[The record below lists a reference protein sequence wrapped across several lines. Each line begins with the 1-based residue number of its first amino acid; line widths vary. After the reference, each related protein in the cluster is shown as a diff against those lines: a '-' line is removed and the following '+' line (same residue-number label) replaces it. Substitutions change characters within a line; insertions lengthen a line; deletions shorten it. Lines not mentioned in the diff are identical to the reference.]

1 MSAFL
6 IPIQSRPQSF
16 GCRLA
21 GVTYSFRLYWLTT
34 AQCWMLDIADAAGAP
49 LARGVALVTGAD
61 LIGQFAYLE
70 FGGQLYA
77 WCDHAD
83 AVVPGWDDFGV
94 TGQLLFQEGAVP
106 PPERPLELFDLP
118 A

>member
-21 GVTYSFRLYWLTT
+21 GITYSFRLYWLVS
-34 AQCWMLDIADAAGAP
+34 AQCWMLDIAAAAGTP

-61 LIGQFAYLE
+61 LIGQFGYLE

-83 AVVPGWDDFGV
+83 EVVPGWDDFGV

-106 PPERPLELFDLP
+106 APERPLELFALP